1 MRDPV
6 FGEGANSSQL
16 APRAAVRATI
26 SNVPP
31 LSFAEAR
38 STVLRMVRIHS
49 RKPEFEQVELAHA
62 QGRVLAV
69 PALADREDPPLDRA
83 LRDGF
88 ALRACDTPGTL
99 SLIGEVRA
107 GGVFAGH
114 VRPRQAVEIMTGA
127 PMPAGADAV
136 VMVEHVVVEDG
147 SVRVAARVEPGAHTS
162 ARASQARRG
171 DVVVK
176 AGTRLGFAE
185 VAELAATG
193 MAQVTVYRK
202 PRVAILPTGDE
213 VVDVSV
219 GPLAHQVRNS
229 NAFSLAAQVERAGGE
244 AVVLHTAPDA
254 RERTAELI
262 GLGLK
267 FDLLLIAG
275 GVSAGRYDLVE
286 QALAQMGA
294 EIYFDGVQIQPGRPL
309 VFGRALEKLFFGLPG
324 NPVSTMVCFEV
335 FARAAVELIG
345 GQTEPVLPLLESVLT
360 EPLKHQPGLMRFLPA
375 RLSAGG
381 SEVTPVAWR
390 GSSDIPAVCRGNCFL
405 VAEADKPEYRAGER
419 IRVLLR

>member
-1 MRDPV
+1 
-6 FGEGANSSQL
+6 
-16 APRAAVRATI
+16 
-26 SNVPP
+26 
-31 LSFAEAR
+31 
-38 STVLRMVRIHS
+38 MVRTHA
-49 RKPEFEQVELAHA
+49 RKPESEQVELSHA

-99 SLIGEVRA
+99 TVIGEVRA
-107 GGVFAGH
+107 GEVFAGR
-114 VRPRQAVEIMTGA
+114 VRARQAVEIMTGA

-136 VMVEHVVVEDG
+136 VMVEHAAVEG
-147 SVRVAARVEPGAHTS
+147 VSVHVDAKLEPGAHTI

-171 DVVVK
+171 EVVVK

-185 VAELAATG
+185 VAQLAAVG
-193 MAQVTVYRK
+193 LAQVTVYRR

-213 VVDVSV
+213 VVDIAV

-244 AVVLHTAPDA
+244 PVVLHTAPDH

-262 GLGLK
+262 GTGLK
-267 FDLLLIAG
+267 SDLLLIAG

-286 QALAQMGA
+286 QALALMSA

-309 VFGRALEKLFFGLPG
+309 VFGRALGKLFFGLPG
-324 NPVSTMVCFEV
+324 NPVSTMVCCEV
-335 FARAAVELIG
+335 YARAAIELLG
-345 GQTEPVLPLLESVLT
+345 GQSEPVLPLLESVLT
-360 EPLKHQPGLMRFLPA
+360 EPLKHQPGLTRFLPA

-381 SEVTPVAWR
+381 SEVTPVPWR
-390 GSSDIPAVCRGNCFL
+390 GSSDIPALCRGNCFL
-405 VAEADKPEYRAGER
+405 VAEADTPEYRAGDR